1 MNIVF
6 QISGGIGKCVAAT
19 AVCEAITKKYPKHQL
34 IVVSAYPE
42 VFINNPH
49 ISKTFNFNSINYFY
63 QDFIEGKNAI
73 VLAHDP
79 YVDQRFVGHE
89 NHLIKIWCEMFNI
102 PYNGEQPKIYLTE
115 REKSFFSQKYGQVA
129 DKPILVMQ
137 TNGGA
142 ENQVLKY
149 SWARDIPND
158 VVMAVIEEFKS
169 EMNIVHIRRE
179 DQMAFPDTMAI
190 TDTFRG
196 VACFLQLSKVRFF
209 MDSFAQHTAAALG
222 LPSTVCW
229 IANSPKVFGYKT
241 NHNICSNDFTA
252 KPELRG
258 SYLSKFNIA
267 GEPLEFPYQSEA
279 DIFNVEAIIKSL
291 RNQLG
296 EQNGSERTTHKKPFK
311 RQPTLVKRQ
320 PKSPLSKA

>member
-1 MNIVF
+1 MNVIF

-19 AVCEAITKKYPKHQL
+19 AVCEAISKKYPKHQL
-34 IVVSAYPE
+34 IVVSGYPE

-49 ISKTFNFNSINYFY
+49 ISKTFNSNSINYFY
-63 QDFIEGKNAI
+63 QDFIEGKNAVI
-73 VLAHDP
+73 FAHDP

-89 NHLIKIWCEMFNI
+89 NHLIKVWCEMFNV

-115 REKSFFSQKYGQVA
+115 REKSFFTQKYAQVT

-149 SWARDIPND
+149 SWARDIPTEIA
-158 VVMAVIEEFKS
+158 MAVIQEFKS

-179 DQMAFPDTMAI
+179 DQIAFPDTVAI
-190 TDTFRG
+190 TDSFRG
-196 VACFLQLSKVRFF
+196 IACFLHLSKLRFF
-209 MDSFAQHTAAALG
+209 MDSFGQHAAAALG

-229 IANSPKVFGYKT
+229 IANSPKVFGYGV
-241 NHNICSNDFTA
+241 HDNILANDFTA

-258 SYLSKFNIA
+258 SYLSKFNIS
-267 GEPLEFPYQSEA
+267 GEPLEFPYENES
-279 DIFNVEAIIKSL
+279 DIFNVDVIIKSL

-296 EQNGSERTTHKKPFK
+296 SENAQPKTADKKKPVAK
-311 RQPTLVKRQ
+311 RLRAV
-320 PKSPLSKA
+320 SDSK